1 MQDVEERPRD
11 VVLPF
16 ESAIASPDSLQRA
29 ALKFSGLCSF
39 SFDTTAVGTT
49 VTLSFPFAHQVA
61 VDELIGR
68 YRNEVL
74 DQVLRERIARET
86 ADERNLILAYA
97 FSNTKLIG
105 Q

>member
-1 MQDVEERPRD
+1 MPSVEERPRD

-16 ESAIASPDSLQRA
+16 ENSVASLDCLQRA
-29 ALKFSGLCSF
+29 ALKFSGLCTFCF
-39 SFDTTAVGTT
+39 STTSDATT

-61 VDELIGR
+61 VDELVGR
-68 YRNEVL
+68 YQNEVL
-74 DQVLRERIARET
+74 DQVLRERIAAET